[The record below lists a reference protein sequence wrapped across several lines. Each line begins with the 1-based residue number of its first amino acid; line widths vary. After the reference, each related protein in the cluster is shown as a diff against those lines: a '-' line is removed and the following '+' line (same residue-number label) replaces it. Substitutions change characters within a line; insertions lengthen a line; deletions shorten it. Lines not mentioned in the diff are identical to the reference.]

1 MCRSGCCGGR
11 CGACCGGCFLGA
23 LISAVLTLVVVSA
36 VFTAA
41 LSYPVFQWVSAH
53 KVALGE
59 VGTCLNATFSR
70 VNETLAKELSEKCQE
85 LFEGDKCDG
94 DNLDDETKEKC
105 EECLCETDYYL
116 QKMQPPLEPELLH
129 CCKPLSTD
137 KGTEFLVEGCEDL
150 VTNLT
155 KESEKYLEKC
165 EKKNVIVIMAAQP
178 LLLQAFPGFARRNLP
193 KFLSSLP
200 TSSAQIS
207 NFLALAPYFQ
217 GFAASVLL
225 TVGFALLAIVTKC
238 LVPGARAAR
247 GSDRNGALEEHLL

>member
-1 MCRSGCCGGR
+1 M
-11 CGACCGGCFLGA
+11 
-23 LISAVLTLVVVSA
+23 
-36 VFTAA
+36 
-41 LSYPVFQWVSAH
+41 
-53 KVALGE
+53 
-59 VGTCLNATFSR
+59 GTCLNATFLR

-94 DNLDDETKEKC
+94 DDLDAETKEKC

-129 CCKPLSTD
+129 CCKPLSKD

-165 EKKNVIVIMAAQP
+165 EKKNIILQAQP
-178 LLLQAFPGFARRNLP
+178 LLLQAIPGFERKNLP
-193 KFLSSLP
+193 KFLVSVG
-200 TSSAQIS
+200 TGSAQLAQ
-207 NFLALAPYFQ
+207 FLSMAPYFQ
-217 GFAASVLL
+217 GIAASLLL

-238 LVPGARAAR
+238 VVPGARSSNA
-247 GSDRNGALEEHLL
+247 ALEEHLLESPAVQVLSAA